1 MNDKIKLIGKF
12 EGYEVKFSIK
22 PETTMD
28 EMMKYLE
35 AFLKGI
41 GYQFGSLKWTQE
53 EK

>member
-1 MNDKIKLIGKF
+1 
-12 EGYEVKFSIK
+12 
-22 PETTMD
+22 MD

-53 EK
+53 EEWTLCKQYDWQTSKTIVT